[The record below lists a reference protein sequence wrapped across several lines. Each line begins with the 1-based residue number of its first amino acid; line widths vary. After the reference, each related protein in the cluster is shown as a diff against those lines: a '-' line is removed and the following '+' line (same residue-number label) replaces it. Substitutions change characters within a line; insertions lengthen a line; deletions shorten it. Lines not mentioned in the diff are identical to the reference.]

1 MIGIIIWHI
10 SSYGSLVFT
19 LQNSVDE
26 YCVFVVLLRFRDEC
40 SVADRH
46 DHIISVMISSLIQ

>member
-40 SVADRH
+40 SVADSH
-46 DHIISVMISSLIQ
+46 ENKISVMIPSLIH